1 MEEAAQMREFF
12 AVTGTKLP
20 NISLKNRTWDMA
32 LGQEDV
38 ALSGKDTG
46 IKVIGLS
53 TMFSMKWDQDPENLP
68 TPRECLHAILLCSS
82 KQISMVR

>member
-1 MEEAAQMREFF
+1 MNPNNQIIYVLKFGREYLPWRFKTMEEAAQMREFF

-38 ALSGKDTG
+38 ALSGAETG
-46 IKVIGLS
+46 IKVIGLK
-53 TMFSMKWDQDPENLP
+53 TKFTMKW
-68 TPRECLHAILLCSS
+68 S
-82 KQISMVR
+82 KRP